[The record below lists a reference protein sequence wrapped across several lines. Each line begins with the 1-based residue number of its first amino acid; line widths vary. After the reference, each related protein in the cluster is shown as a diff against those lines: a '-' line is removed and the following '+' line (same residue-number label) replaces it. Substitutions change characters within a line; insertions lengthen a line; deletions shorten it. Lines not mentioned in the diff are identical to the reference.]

1 MAENVTQL
9 ICNLG
14 GDALQIG
21 GTGFI
26 AIGTLYGV
34 RGVSS
39 SITDLLEKLPGYF
52 NNPDAIVNEVE
63 ENNAD
68 SILKYV
74 KDTGKRAGLI
84 AGVLL
89 FGIALKRG
97 GRLMA
102 DPTTIAKIVS
112 FTSH

>member
-9 ICNLG
+9 ICDLG
-14 GDALQIG
+14 GNALQIG

-52 NNPDAIVNEVE
+52 NNPDALVDTMDNNVN
-63 ENNAD
+63 
-68 SILKYV
+68 SILNYAKN
-74 KDTGKRAGLI
+74 TTKRAGLV

-97 GRLMA
+97 GRIMA
-102 DPTTIAKIVS
+102 DPSTIAKIIS
-112 FTSH
+112 FTSR